1 MKIDPQICCMNIVLM
16 DYLDVL
22 FHISLL
28 IHVLCVSEVH
38 DLSNEHQVRGLHES
52 FVALLQEYCT
62 EEHPD
67 QPNRFAKL
75 LMFLT
80 SLCDVGDECKKTLFY
95 DKCAAPV
102 DTYLTE
108 KLQNPSECGR

>member
-1 MKIDPQICCMNIVLM
+1 MNTVLV

-28 IHVLCVSEVH
+28 IHVLCVPEVH
-38 DLSNEHQVRGLHES
+38 DLSNEHQVRGLHEKLIAS
-52 FVALLQEYCT
+52 LQAYCT

-67 QPNRFAKL
+67 QSGRFAKL

-80 SLCDVGDECKKTLFY
+80 SLSGVGHECKKTLFY
-95 DKCAAPV
+95 DMCAAPV

-108 KLQNPSECGR
+108 KLQNLSDIGR